1 MRFSKAG
8 LPAGDLPP
16 IREGLAGL
24 VDGLAW
30 PPTPRFRET
39 RAWPAESREV
49 TLSPFATAKD
59 APRWHFL
66 RYRIAEGR
74 DFVQGEARNV
84 LWSRHA
90 RAVAAPA
97 AGACSGGLIE
107 EFNLG
112 GGPGVPDSLFAMD
125 YAADAEECRIV
136 DAVVKRIGGLTVPFS
151 HFGGD
156 TFGHAVLD
164 GLLQVWLWR
173 EALASGEA
181 RLGLWETPAWLAPV
195 LDRCGVRR
203 RAELPGDV
211 VLLRRAG
218 LSSALAAHGVY
229 FPAAYSL
236 AFFDWLRGVYGV
248 EEPPPGPRRIYI
260 RRSGDYARP
269 VLNEPDL
276 EALAVSHGFTPVTPE
291 TLSFEEQVRLF
302 AGAETVLSP
311 WGSGLTLAPLL
322 HGARRVIELVPSS
335 VTDVWFVRQAMLHG
349 FDYAPTLQASEPD
362 GSFEAN
368 LVRIDKVL
376 RHSLRGEAAA

>member
-1 MRFSKAG
+1 MRFPKAG
-8 LPAGDLPP
+8 APAGDLPP

-24 VDGLAW
+24 GDRLAW
-30 PPTPRFRET
+30 PPTPRFRQI
-39 RAWPAESREV
+39 RAWPAEPREV
-49 TLSPFATAKD
+49 RFSPFLTSKG

-66 RYRIAEGR
+66 HYRIAEGR
-74 DFVQGEARNV
+74 AFVQGEGRNV

-90 RAVAAPA
+90 RAIAAPA
-97 AGACSGGLIE
+97 AGRCAGGLIE
-107 EFNLG
+107 EFNVG
-112 GGPGVPDSLFAMD
+112 GGPGVPESLFAMD
-125 YAADAEECRIV
+125 YQVDAESCRIADA
-136 DAVVKRIGGLTVPFS
+136 AVRRIGGLTVPFS
-151 HFGGD
+151 HFGGA

-173 EALASGEA
+173 DALGSGEA

-229 FPAAYSL
+229 FPASYSL
-236 AFFDWLRGVYGV
+236 EFFDWLRGVYCL
-248 EEPPPGPRRIYI
+248 EETPVGPRRIYI
-260 RRSGDYARP
+260 RRSGLYARP
-269 VLNEPDL
+269 VLNEAEL
-276 EALAVSHGFTPVTPE
+276 ELLAISHGFTPVTPE
-291 TLSFEEQVRLF
+291 TLSFEEQMRLF

-322 HGARRVIELVPSS
+322 HGARRVLELVPSS

-349 FDYAPTLQASEPD
+349 FDYTPILQASDPD
-362 GSFEAN
+362 GAFEAN
-368 LVRIDKVL
+368 LTRIDKVL
-376 RHSLRGEAAA
+376 RHALRGEAAA